1 MTTNVPKGAGRAT
14 ATAKRTKHAQRTL
27 LPPKAG
33 SPGAVAVEA
42 AKCEGGEE
50 AHFAHL
56 DANGEC
62 PWNHGE
68 TDSIPEVQR
77 AVQQDNVKP
86 MGEMTVAELRSVAS
100 KLGVP
105 GYKVMRRG
113 DLLNAILEAERAKTS
128 TAERLAGRNLAEEAF
143 KTAEKSK
150 PARPATSVEKPLTK
164 PQKEVMEIVADRG
177 YVDRQ
182 VLANWKGSSSD
193 SPAITSVL
201 KALVRRGILT
211 EPDSNYGRYL
221 PVDRVSPEPECTG
234 EQNVP
239 LTEAQG
245 KSMAK
250 AEAFLKAAAELG
262 WGEFARSAPEQ
273 ETYGV
278 IVGRGEE
285 RITISWRA
293 GVFIGEECY
302 HSHPG
307 RSPRKVINASAAKK
321 IMAIPA
327 AQAAEEAAKVSAHK
341 LARPR
346 RDRSATATTAPR
358 KALPFDPETA
368 PDEDVIRAVS
378 GHQISWTNE
387 ISGAIDESYVKGS
400 IDEISIQ
407 PGKSGRSIRFT
418 SAEGFRSVRVSS
430 IVAIR

>member
-14 ATAKRTKHAQRTL
+14 ATAKRTKHAQRTP

-68 TDSIPEVQR
+68 AEEPQR
-77 AVQQDNVKP
+77 LGDK
-86 MGEMTVAELRSVAS
+86 TVAELRPLAA
-100 KLGVP
+100 KLGVE
-105 GYKVMRRG
+105 GYKTLRKG
-113 DLLNAILEAERAKTS
+113 DLLNAMLLAERAKTS
-128 TAERLAGRNLAEEAF
+128 TAERLAGRNLAEETF

-150 PARPATSVEKPLTK
+150 PARPA
-164 PQKEVMEIVADRG
+164 KEPKAKAV
-177 YVDRQ
+177 
-182 VLANWKGSSSD
+182 
-193 SPAITSVL
+193 PA
-201 KALVRRGILT
+201 T
-211 EPDSNYGRYL
+211 EPDCS
-221 PVDRVSPEPECTG
+221 G
-234 EQNVP
+234 ERNVP

-262 WGEFARSAPEQ
+262 WAEFARSAPEQ

>member
-14 ATAKRTKHAQRTL
+14 ATAKRTKHAQRTP

-77 AVQQDNVKP
+77 AVQQDSVKP
-86 MGEMTVAELRSVAS
+86 MGEMTVAELRLVAS

-105 GYKVMRRG
+105 GYKVLRRG

-150 PARPATSVEKPLTK
+150 PARPA
-164 PQKEVMEIVADRG
+164 KEPKAK
-177 YVDRQ
+177 
-182 VLANWKGSSSD
+182 AA
-193 SPAITSVL
+193 PAT
-201 KALVRRGILT
+201 
-211 EPDSNYGRYL
+211 
-221 PVDRVSPEPECTG
+221 EPECTG

-250 AEAFLKAAAELG
+250 AEAFLEAAAALG

-368 PDEDVIRAVS
+368 TDEDVIRAVS